1 MLRWVLSSRK
11 ALPGTGQGHRRSFQ
25 GKRCIAVG
33 FPQPWQDARGL
44 SGTQLHNNSFKHP
57 SLYLRVNQCESATV
71 TFSSPAGRDAGLA
84 ASP

>member
-11 ALPGTGQGHRRSFQ
+11 ALPGTGQGHRSSQ
-25 GKRCIAVG
+25 GKRCVAVD

-44 SGTQLHNNSFKHP
+44 FEAQLHNNSFECS
-57 SLYLRVNQCESATV
+57 SLYLCVNQCESATV
-71 TFSSPAGRDAGLA
+71 TFSSPAGHDTGLA